1 VVVVADLKQGPCDA
15 TGTALG
21 VEGIQQLLAQP
32 LAPSGWVAADA
43 QQLALRPDWQPDR
56 IGAEGIV
63 KEDEASVQLSPQ

>member
-1 VVVVADLKQGPCDA
+1 
-15 TGTALG
+15 

-63 KEDEASVQLSPQ
+63 KKDEASVQLSPQ